1 MDRRLLSNVVLTGLL
16 ASAVG
21 VSVYTAQAGPMSAVK
36 DSARDSAE
44 DVERQQVAQADE
56 AVEQAHDA
64 ARKQT
69 GVDLPD
75 EGAAETRQ
83 PAREAGSSNAIDADR
98 QPMQTPEQKRMQ
110 AATQPGSTMGTGS
123 GDTMTEAEHRML
135 VKKAVVELMPTEG
148 NEANGTVTL
157 TQMGDGVMVEAT
169 VTGLQPNSTHA
180 IHVHQYG
187 NVTSADGMAA
197 GSHYDP
203 RGHEHALADTV
214 EGHAGDFGNLEAD
227 AQGTADFSY
236 MAKGISIAGMNN
248 PILGRAIIVHEKP
261 DDGGQPSGNAGARIA
276 QGVIGIME

>member
-1 MDRRLLSNVVLTGLL
+1 MNRRLLSNVVLTGLL

-36 DSARDSAE
+36 DSARDTAE
-44 DVERQQVAQADE
+44 DAERQQVAQADE
-56 AVEQAHDA
+56 AAEQAHDA

-75 EGAAETRQ
+75 DEGAAEVRRDTL
-83 PAREAGSSNAIDADR
+83 EAGSGNAVDADR
-98 QPMQTPEQKRMQ
+98 QPMQTPDQKRMQ
-110 AATQPGSTMGTGS
+110 AATQPGSTMGMEMS
-123 GDTMTEAEHRML
+123 EAQHQMV

-148 NEANGTVTL
+148 NKAHGTVTL

-169 VTGLQPNSTHA
+169 VMGLQPNSTHA

-214 EGHAGDFGNLEAD
+214 QGHAGDFGNLEAD
-227 AQGTADFSY
+227 AKGTADFSY